1 MFKHVLGITQ
11 VCFKVFIKSSV
22 LGLPWQQ
29 LKFALPLQGAR
40 VQSLVGEQRSHM
52 PRSVAT
58 KKKIKNKALC

>member
-40 VQSLVGEQRSHM
+40 VQSLFGEMRSRM
-52 PRSVAT
+52 LLGVAKQDKT
-58 KKKIKNKALC
+58 QQTHI